1 MIIKYKVY
9 FLFNRKGNTPVTT
22 PTSEED
28 KTIEQP
34 QVIAS
39 DDDYY
44 DGQYISFL
52 HIQTKGLGLR
62 FGLGCLTP
70 LSPIFQLYGGN
81 SFIGGGNQSTPK
93 KTTDLP
99 QVTDKLYH
107 IMLYRVY
114 LV

>member
-70 LSPIFQLYGGN
+70 LSPIFSGN
-81 SFIGGGNQSTPK
+81 TKCHYTSNNNTLGDVMVMITW
-93 KTTDLP
+93 
-99 QVTDKLYH
+99 
-107 IMLYRVY
+107 
-114 LV
+114 

>member
-9 FLFNRKGNTPVTT
+9 FLFNRKGNTPETT

-70 LSPIFQLYGGN
+70 LSPLFQLYGGSQFYWWRKPEYPEKKPLTCHKSLTN
-81 SFIGGGNQSTPK
+81 FI
-93 KTTDLP
+93 
-99 QVTDKLYH
+99 
-107 IMLYRVY
+107 I
-114 LV
+114 